1 MHSFARQSM
10 LSYTFASETQKQDLF
25 LYWISNI
32 WLEAAP
38 SQGLLTP
45 YELYIATTD
54 FFFLPQKNTF
64 YNSWL
69 IASVQNIFFEYHSCL
84 VYIWIMLSI
93 DIVSR
98 GISFQNLN
106 KMFKNTT
113 LIFSKLNGIRKRCSE
128 EKRNAMFPSG
138 NMWLLY

>member
-1 MHSFARQSM
+1 MN
-10 LSYTFASETQKQDLF
+10 YT
-25 LYWISNI
+25 
-32 WLEAAP
+32 
-38 SQGLLTP
+38 LLP
-45 YELYIATTD
+45 LI